1 MRPGGTT
8 TIRPPIGFRDGDATI
23 QSIANATHAWIWGI
37 LLLILLAGAA
47 LYLTVLLRGLQLR
60 QLRSALRF
68 AFIERSEH
76 RGEGDISHYQ
86 ALMLGLSATVGV
98 GNIVGVAVAIGT
110 GGPGALFWM
119 WVIALLT
126 MATKYSEAVLGVRFR
141 ETDARGEKVGGPMY
155 YLEHG
160 IRGRLGKGLA
170 TAFAAFAALAAFGV
184 GNGLPS
190 KAVADAVHGAF
201 AVPQWLIGLVAAVA
215 VGAVTLKGVRSIG
228 RFTAVFVPLMVALYM
243 LGAVLVIALNASALP
258 GALGLIFESA
268 FSGTAAGGGALG
280 YTVLQAIRFGA
291 AQGAFS
297 SQAGLGTGGIAAA
310 AARTA
315 EPVRQALVSM
325 TQTFIDTIV
334 VCSLTGLAILC
345 TGVWESGTEGAQMV
359 GLAFH
364 RGLPGVEGDMIV
376 AVALA
381 FFAFTT
387 MLGWSYY
394 GERSL
399 VYLAGERTIRPYRFL
414 FVAVIAISTTVEL
427 ELAWLI
433 SGIMYALMAVPNL
446 IGLWLLSGIVLRETR
461 SYLGRQPPEQPLIRL

>member
-1 MRPGGTT
+1 MT
-8 TIRPPIGFRDGDATI
+8 
-23 QSIANATHAWIWGI
+23 THAWIWGI
-37 LLLILLAGAA
+37 PLLIVLAGAA

-60 QLRSALRF
+60 QLRRALRL
-68 AFIERSEH
+68 AFIERSER

-119 WVIALLT
+119 WVIGLVA
-126 MATKYSEAVLGVRFR
+126 MAMKYSEAVLGVRFR
-141 ETDARGEKVGGPMY
+141 ETDARGEKAGGPMY

-170 TAFAAFAALAAFGV
+170 TAFAAFAALAAFGI

-190 KAVADAVHGAF
+190 QAVADAVHGAF
-201 AVPQWLIGLVAAVA
+201 AVPHWLIGLVAAA
-215 VGAVTLKGVRSIG
+215 GVGAVTLRGVTSIG
-228 RFTAVFVPLMVALYM
+228 RFTGVFVPIMVCLY
-243 LGAVLVIALNASALP
+243 LGGAGLVIVLNASALP
-258 GALGLIFESA
+258 EALRLVFQGAFR
-268 FSGTAAGGGALG
+268 GTAAGGGVLG
-280 YTVLQAIRFGA
+280 FTVLQAIRYGA

-297 SQAGLGTGGIAAA
+297 SQSGLGTGGIAAA
-310 AARTA
+310 AAKTA

-334 VCSLTGLAILC
+334 VCSFTGLAILC

-359 GLAFH
+359 QLAFS
-364 RGLPGVEGDMIV
+364 RGLPFGGGDVIV
-376 AVALA
+376 VLGLS

-387 MLGWSYY
+387 MVGWSYY

-399 VYLAGERTIRPYRFL
+399 VYLAGERTIRPYRVL
-414 FVAVIAISTTVEL
+414 FIAVIAISTTVEL

-433 SGIMYALMAVPNL
+433 SGIMYGLMALPNL

-461 SYLGRQPPEQPLIRL
+461 SYLGRQLPEHPLIRL